1 MERVE
6 LIRRL
11 GARSV
16 LAEPT
21 PLRAVEEREPE
32 RFMTA
37 FAQTVA
43 QSETVLVC
51 DPAWGAAERAQL
63 AILQQSKIENPKSKI
78 PQGWLC
84 LPTGGTSGQLR
95 FARHDQGTI
104 SAAVRGFCAHFK
116 LTTVNAVGVLPL
128 HHVSGLMAWM
138 RCALTGG
145 HYVPWDWKQL
155 EAGAL
160 PALPGGG
167 EWFLSLVPT
176 QLQRLLLQPAAVDRL
191 RRFRAI
197 FLGGGPAWPEL
208 LQAAATARLPLALS
222 YGMTETAAMIAAQRP
237 EEFLTGDRSCG
248 AVMPHAR
255 IEISAEGLIRVGGD
269 SLFRGYFPGWRDAG
283 LFETED
289 LGHFDDAV
297 GANQVSSDCL
307 PGDMGGMPMPRLP
320 AVAGGTG
327 VPPVGLS
334 VHSKADLR
342 PVAGRLHIDGRRDA
356 VIITG
361 GKKVTPA
368 EVETAMRVTG
378 QFADVAVVGLP
389 DAEWGQIIVAC
400 YPATQTAP
408 DLAVIDGMLGRGL
421 AAYKRPKRYVIVD
434 PWPRNAQGKIDR
446 VALFSAVSGSPR

>member
-37 FAQTVA
+37 FVHAVA
-43 QSETVLVC
+43 EAETVLVC

-63 AILQQSKIENPKSKI
+63 AVLLQSKIENQKSKI

-95 FARHDQGTI
+95 FARHDQDTI

-145 HYVPWDWKQL
+145 RYVSWDWKQL
-155 EAGAL
+155 EAGAT
-160 PALPGGG
+160 PPEPEGGG
-167 EWFLSLVPT
+167 WFLSLVPT
-176 QLQRLLLQPAAVDRL
+176 QLQRLLPQPAVVDRL

-208 LQAAATARLPLALS
+208 LQAAATARLPLSLS

-237 EEFLTGDRSCG
+237 EEFLSGARSCG
-248 AVMPHAR
+248 AVMPHAQV
-255 IEISAEGLIRVGGD
+255 EISAEGLIRVGGD
-269 SLFRGYFPGWRDAG
+269 SLFRGYFPDWREPQ
-283 LFETED
+283 LFATED
-289 LGHFDDAV
+289 LGHFDA
-297 GANQVSSDCL
+297 
-307 PGDMGGMPMPRLP
+307 
-320 AVAGGTG
+320 AGQ
-327 VPPVGLS
+327 
-334 VHSKADLR
+334 
-342 PVAGRLHIDGRRDA
+342 LHIDGRRDA

-361 GKKVTPA
+361 GKKVIPA
-368 EVETAMRVTG
+368 EVEAALRATG
-378 QFADVAVVGLP
+378 RFADVAVVGMP

-400 YPATQTAP
+400 YPANQAAP
-408 DLAVIDGMLGRGL
+408 DLPVIDKMLGRGL
-421 AAYKRPKRYVIVD
+421 AGYKRPKRYLAVD

-446 VALFSAVSGSPR
+446 AALSALGLVG

>member
-32 RFMTA
+32 RFMVA
-37 FAQTVA
+37 FAHAVA
-43 QSETVLVC
+43 EAETVLVC

-63 AILQQSKIENPKSKI
+63 AVLLQSKIENQKSKI

-95 FARHDQGTI
+95 FARHDQDTL
-104 SAAVRGFCAHFK
+104 SAAVRGFCAHFN

-145 HYVPWDWKQL
+145 RYVPWDWKRL
-155 EAGAL
+155 EAGVL
-160 PALPGGG
+160 PPLPEDGG
-167 EWFLSLVPT
+167 WVLSLVPT
-176 QLQRLLLQPAAVDRL
+176 QLQRLLLQPATVEQL

-208 LQAAATARLPLALS
+208 LEAAATARLPLSLS

-237 EEFLTGDRSCG
+237 EEYLAGERSCG
-248 AVMPHAR
+248 AVMPHAQ
-255 IEISAEGLIRVGGD
+255 IEISAEGTIRVGGD
-269 SLFRGYFPGWRDAG
+269 SLFHGYFPDWREPQPFA
-283 LFETED
+283 TED
-289 LGHFDDAV
+289 LGHLDA
-297 GANQVSSDCL
+297 
-307 PGDMGGMPMPRLP
+307 
-320 AVAGGTG
+320 AG
-327 VPPVGLS
+327 
-334 VHSKADLR
+334 H
-342 PVAGRLHIDGRRDA
+342 LHVDGRRDA

-368 EVETAMRVTG
+368 EVEVALRATG
-378 QFADVAVVGLP
+378 QFADVAVVGVP

-400 YPATQTAP
+400 YPAKQAMPDRTAIEAKLSR
-408 DLAVIDGMLGRGL
+408 DL
-421 AAYKRPKRYVIVD
+421 AAYKRPKRYVAVD

-446 VALFSAVSGSPR
+446 AALVAALGSSAL

>member
-1 MERVE
+1 MERLE
-6 LIRRL
+6 LIRLL
-11 GARSV
+11 GAGSV

-21 PLRAVEEREPE
+21 PLRIVEEREPE

-37 FAQTVA
+37 FAQAVA
-43 QSETVLVC
+43 EAETVVVC

-63 AILQQSKIENPKSKI
+63 AVLLQSKIENPKSKI

-95 FARHDQGTI
+95 FARHDQDTI
-104 SAAVRGFCAHFK
+104 SAAVHGFCAHFK

-145 HYVPWDWKQL
+145 RYVPWDWKQL
-155 EAGAL
+155 EAGAT
-160 PALPGGG
+160 PPVPEGGG
-167 EWFLSLVPT
+167 WFLSLVPT
-176 QLQRLLLQPAAVDRL
+176 QLQRLLPQPAVVDWL

-208 LQAAATARLPLALS
+208 LQAAAAARLPLALS

-237 EEFLTGDRSCG
+237 EEFLSGARSCG

-269 SLFRGYFPGWRDAG
+269 SLFRGFFPGWRDAG

-289 LGHFDDAV
+289 LGHLDDA
-297 GANQVSSDCL
+297 G
-307 PGDMGGMPMPRLP
+307 
-320 AVAGGTG
+320 
-327 VPPVGLS
+327 
-334 VHSKADLR
+334 H
-342 PVAGRLHIDGRRDA
+342 LHIDGRRDA

-368 EVETAMRVTG
+368 EVEMALRATG
-378 QFADVAVVGLP
+378 QFADVAVVGVP

-400 YPATQTAP
+400 YPANQAGP
-408 DLAVIDGMLGRGL
+408 DLAAIDEMLGRDL
-421 AAYKRPKRYVIVD
+421 AVYKRPKRYLAVD
-434 PWPRNAQGKIDR
+434 PWPRKAQGKIDR
-446 VALFSAVSGSPR
+446 AALSALGLVG

>member
-1 MERVE
+1 MERLE
-6 LIRRL
+6 LIQLL

-16 LAEPT
+16 LAEPA
-21 PLRAVEEREPE
+21 PLRLVEERQPE
-32 RFMTA
+32 RFMAA
-37 FAQTVA
+37 FAQA
-43 QSETVLVC
+43 AADAETVVVC

-63 AILQQSKIENPKSKI
+63 AVLLQSKSENPKSKI

-95 FARHDQGTI
+95 FARHDQDTI

-145 HYVPWDWKQL
+145 RYVSWDWKQL
-155 EAGAL
+155 EAGSM
-160 PALPGGG
+160 PALPEGG

-176 QLQRLLLQPAAVDRL
+176 QLQRLLLQPAVVERL

-208 LQAAATARLPLALS
+208 LEAAATARLPLSLS
-222 YGMTETAAMIAAQRP
+222 YGMTETAAMAAAQRP
-237 EEFLTGDRSCG
+237 EEFLAGARSCG
-248 AVMPHAR
+248 AVMPHAQ
-255 IEISAEGLIRVGGD
+255 IEISVEGLIRVGGD
-269 SLFRGYFPGWRDAG
+269 SLFRGYFPGWREPQPFA
-283 LFETED
+283 TED
-289 LGHFDDAV
+289 LGHFD
-297 GANQVSSDCL
+297 
-307 PGDMGGMPMPRLP
+307 
-320 AVAGGTG
+320 
-327 VPPVGLS
+327 GL
-334 VHSKADLR
+334 
-342 PVAGRLHIDGRRDA
+342 GQLHIDGRRDA

-368 EVETAMRVTG
+368 EVEAALRATG
-378 QFADVAVVGLP
+378 QFADVAVVGVP

-400 YPATQTAP
+400 YPANQAAP
-408 DLAVIDGMLGRGL
+408 DLPAIGVTLGHDL
-421 AAYKRPKRYVIVD
+421 AAYKRPKHYVAVD

-446 VALFSAVSGSPR
+446 GALLSALNRSPL

>member
-1 MERVE
+1 MERLE
-6 LIRRL
+6 LIRLL
-11 GARSV
+11 GARHA
-16 LAEPT
+16 LAEPA
-21 PLRAVEEREPE
+21 PLRVVEEREPE

-269 SLFRGYFPGWRDAG
+269 SLFRGYFPAWREPQPFA
-283 LFETED
+283 TED
-289 LGHFDDAV
+289 LGHFDTV
-297 GANQVSSDCL
+297 
-307 PGDMGGMPMPRLP
+307 
-320 AVAGGTG
+320 
-327 VPPVGLS
+327 
-334 VHSKADLR
+334 
-342 PVAGRLHIDGRRDA
+342 GRLHIDGRRDA

-368 EVETAMRVTG
+368 EVETALRATD